1 MTDISPD
8 ALREALQFLIRSDM
22 PADPKRMLIAVVME
36 SLAQRE
42 AAVVVRAATS
52 EDQTAWQPTEID
64 LATTRLQ
71 GKVATSWQSADE
83 VLTQL
88 ARELH
93 RDAREVRAKA
103 LELGFGVAVDY
114 QLAKHVNAKLAE
126 AESSE

>member
-1 MTDISPD
+1 MTEIPPD
-8 ALREALQFLIRSDM
+8 ALREALQFLIRADM
-22 PADPKRMLIAVVME
+22 PADPKRLLIEVVME

-42 AAVVVRAATS
+42 AAVAVRATTS
-52 EDQTAWQPTEID
+52 NLQSAWQPADID
-64 LATTRLQ
+64 LVTARLQ
-71 GKVATSWQSADE
+71 GKVAKSWQNADE

-103 LELGFGVAVDY
+103 VELGFGVAVDY
-114 QLAKHVNAKLAE
+114 QLAKSVNAKRAE

>member
-8 ALREALQFLIRSDM
+8 ELREALQFLIRSDM

-42 AAVVVRAATS
+42 AAVVLETS
-52 EDQTAWQPTEID
+52 KQGHSAWQPAEID
-64 LATTRLQ
+64 RATAALQ
-71 GKVATSWQSADE
+71 GKVAKSWQNADE
-83 VLTQL
+83 VLTHL

-103 LELGFGVAVDY
+103 IELGFGVAVDY
-114 QLAKHVNAKLAE
+114 QLAKLVSPKSEE
-126 AESSE
+126 A